1 MSLTRIQ
8 HCTKQQ
14 GWALIEV
21 MLALSI
27 LTLVFTATIYFMKH
41 AQDQRAA
48 QRTAQEINMVLGAS
62 VSYFHDHSETW
73 PSTIKALYPN
83 TSPTHGDY
91 LMASDVKN
99 IWGNSYLI
107 QLTGAPAAP
116 TAELAVG
123 TCVPSRSIARTLAA
137 ILPHGTVDT
146 PLTISGG
153 TWNPGCAAGSH
164 YVITH
169 IATVAN
175 ELKSF
180 DIAIY
185 KTNTEIPM
193 PKCVSGRDP
202 KVFVL
207 PLTIDTGGFPVS
219 AISAYAKVKKAAG
232 HGDPADPYCTYGC
245 WTGHIEAVTSKS
257 TLMKDSSGAA
267 TPWQVMAIRDC
278 LTH

>member
-1 MSLTRIQ
+1 MSLARIQ

-73 PSTIKALYPN
+73 PTAITDLYPP
-83 TSPTHGDY
+83 SGDY
-91 LMASDVKN
+91 LMASDVNN
-99 IWGNSYLI
+99 IWGHPYLI
-107 QLTGAPAAP
+107 QLTGTTSAP

-137 ILPHGTVDT
+137 ILPHGTADT
-146 PLTISGG
+146 ALPRPSGG
-153 TWNPGCAAGSH
+153 PWDPGCAAGSH

-219 AISAYAKVKKAAG
+219 AISAYAEVKHDQSHG
-232 HGDPADPYCTYGC
+232 VPGDPNCEHGC

-257 TLMKDSSGAA
+257 SLIKDGVGSGAA